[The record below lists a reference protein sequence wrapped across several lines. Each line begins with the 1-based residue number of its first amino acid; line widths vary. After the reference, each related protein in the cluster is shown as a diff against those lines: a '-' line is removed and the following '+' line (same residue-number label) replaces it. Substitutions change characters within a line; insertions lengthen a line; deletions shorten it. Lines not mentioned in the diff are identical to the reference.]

1 MMEDEQQK
9 PKSIFDVLNNIT
21 YNKQYDESDIDVY
34 NAYTIN
40 KGLSQT
46 KNNIFY
52 ANEMNKRAFTLD
64 KEMQYDYL
72 FYSVKKQ
79 KSFTKWAK
87 SSANVDDMEFIQTV
101 YNVNKKVANDYLRLM
116 DKEMLKKLKEKYNK
130 RGKL

>member
-1 MMEDEQQK
+1 MMEEQQK
-9 PKSIFDVLNNIT
+9 TKTIFDVLNNIT
-21 YNKQYDESDIDVY
+21 YNKNYDISDCEIY
-34 NAYTIN
+34 NPFTIN
-40 KGLSQT
+40 KGLSQN

-64 KEMQYDYL
+64 NEMQYDYL

-87 SSANVDDMEFIQTV
+87 SNVNVDDVSFIQYV
-101 YNVNKKVANDYLRLM
+101 YNVNTKVANDYLRLI

-130 RGKL
+130 RGRS